1 VTLTTRILRQVYL
14 TVCNLSISLRKFS
27 GCVQVTKSDARRRRQ
42 IDKLFCTFL
51 SDAAAAA
58 AAAKKHQ

>member
-1 VTLTTRILRQVYL
+1 VTLTPRILRQVYI
-14 TVCNLSISLRKFS
+14 TVCNLSISLREFS
-27 GCVQVTKSDARRRRQ
+27 GCLKVTKPDARRRQ